1 MKKLVVAAALAA
13 LVCTSASAATLDTIK
28 QRGTVNCGTAPNL
41 PGFAYTDD
49 KNVRRGF
56 DVDLCRA
63 LAAAVLGDADKV
75 QLSPLNLRDGFAT
88 LTTGGVDVLTH
99 RLTWTYN
106 RDNGTGLDFVLT
118 IYYDGQ
124 GFMVPKAMNVKSV
137 NDLKGAS
144 ICVAQ
149 GSTTELNIA
158 DYFRSRKMDYRIV
171 TFADLDEARNAY
183 EQGRCDAWTNDRS
196 ALAARGLQ
204 LKNRDAHVI
213 LPEIIS
219 KEPIG
224 PIVRQN
230 DSQWAHIVRWTFF
243 ALIAAEELGVTQ
255 ANVDEMK
262 KSEVPE
268 VKRLLGIGDDLGQK
282 NGLPADWAYKA
293 IKQVGNYGGHLRAP
307 SRRRHAAWPGSRAEP
322 AVEGRRVVD
331 LTTVPVRRAVGAMA
345 IDILR
350 PPRRSRFALPQGSL
364 AWRAFAIQ
372 AVVLVLIAA
381 FLGWVAANVVANITR
396 LNINT
401 GFSFLS
407 RPAGFEIAQ
416 KLIDFGE
423 AATYFDVFLIAL
435 LNTVVLTAIAIV
447 FATLLG
453 FVIGLARLSSNPARR
468 RRRGGLRG
476 DHPQYPAAAAVVLL
490 VLRGAAPAARPAP
503 EPEFFRRRILQ
514 QARAVSA
521 LSDI

>member
-1 MKKLVVAAALAA
+1 MRAGKAPAFLIRVHDTPLQQKLNYYEERERPSISRALEKTREGDHEAGNSGRGGLRRA
-13 LVCTSASAATLDTIK
+13 HCVSAHAATLDTVK

-56 DVDLCRA
+56 DIDLCRA

-75 QLSPLNLRDGFAT
+75 QISPLNLRDGFAT

-106 RDNGTGLDFVLT
+106 RDNGGGLDYVLT

-224 PIVRQN
+224 PLVRQN

-255 ANVDEMK
+255 ANVEEMR

-268 VKRLLGIGDDLGQK
+268 VKRLLGVGDDLGQK
-282 NGLPADWAYKA
+282 NGLSQDWAYNA
-293 IKQVGNYGGHLRAP
+293 IKQVGNYGEIFERHLGEKTRLGL
-307 SRRRHAAWPGSRAEP
+307 SRGQNRLWKDG
-322 AVEGRRVVD
+322 G
-331 LTTVPVRRAVGAMA
+331 L
-345 IDILR
+345 
-350 PPRRSRFALPQGSL
+350 
-364 AWRAFAIQ
+364 
-372 AVVLVLIAA
+372 LIA
-381 FLGWVAANVVANITR
+381 
-396 LNINT
+396 
-401 GFSFLS
+401 
-407 RPAGFEIAQ
+407 P
-416 KLIDFGE
+416 
-423 AATYFDVFLIAL
+423 
-435 LNTVVLTAIAIV
+435 
-447 FATLLG
+447 
-453 FVIGLARLSSNPARR
+453 P
-468 RRRGGLRG
+468 
-476 DHPQYPAAAAVVLL
+476 
-490 VLRGAAPAARPAP
+490 
-503 EPEFFRRRILQ
+503 FR
-514 QARAVSA
+514 
-521 LSDI
+521 